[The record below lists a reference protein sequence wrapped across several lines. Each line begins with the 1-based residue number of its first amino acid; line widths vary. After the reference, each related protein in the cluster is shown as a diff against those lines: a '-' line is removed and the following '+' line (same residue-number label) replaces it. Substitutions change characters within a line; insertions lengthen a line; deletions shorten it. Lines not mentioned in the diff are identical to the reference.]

1 VGYKIKE
8 LMKIL
13 KLLFLVVLIGLSS
26 CKKDKYTGLNNG
38 IYADIQTDV
47 GDVLVKLEYQKVPL
61 TVANFVSLA
70 EGTNPK
76 VTDSMKGKPFYSG
89 LIFHQITSI
98 SNGDSGDF
106 LVQGGCPVGD
116 GSGVP
121 GYKFSDEF
129 PKDSTGTLLLRHNV
143 DGVISMV
150 NTGENTNGSQFFI
163 TFVPAPHLNGVNVAF
178 GSVSK
183 GLNIVKDS
191 ITYGTIINKIDIIK
205 VGYKA
210 NSFDAAQVFT
220 EEFNK
225 RDKQKQELAAKKKIM
240 VDAFLAKT
248 EEYKSE
254 AETTPSGLKIY
265 FLNKG
270 DGPKPGVGADIRI
283 HYSVFFTDGN
293 LLDTNR
299 KEIALEYGTY
309 NEKRDKKNGYKPFP
323 SKYSMDAPLIQGFK
337 EGLQKMKFGDRAVL
351 FIPYHL
357 AYGESGG
364 RGIPAKSDLIF
375 ELEMYPKE

>member
-1 VGYKIKE
+1 MRVF
-8 LMKIL
+8 
-13 KLLFLVVLIGLSS
+13 KLLALIVLVGFYS
-26 CKKDKYTGLNNG
+26 CSTDKYSGLNNG
-38 IYADIQTDV
+38 IYADIETDV
-47 GDVLVKLEYQKVPL
+47 GDVLVKLEYQDMPL

-76 VTDSMKGKPFYSG
+76 VTDSMKGKPFYNG
-89 LIFHQITSI
+89 LKFHQVTSLA
-98 SNGDSGDF
+98 NGDRGDF
-106 LVQGGCPVGD
+106 MIQGGCPVGD
-116 GSGVP
+116 GSGYP
-121 GYKFSDEF
+121 GYKFDDEF
-129 PKDSTGTLLLRHNV
+129 PKDSAGTLLFRHNV

-150 NTGENTNGSQFFI
+150 NTGKNTNGSQFFI
-163 TFVPAPHLNGVNVAF
+163 TLVPAPHLNGVNTAF
-178 GSVSK
+178 GKVAE
-183 GLNIVKDS
+183 GLNVVKDS
-191 ITYGTIINKIDIIK
+191 IVYGTIINKIDIIK

-210 NSFDAAQVFT
+210 NSFDAASVFS
-220 EEFNK
+220 EELSK
-225 RDKQKQELAAKKKIM
+225 RTALNQEIAAKKKILI
-240 VDAFLAKT
+240 DAFLLKM

-265 FLNKG
+265 FLKKG
-270 DGPKPGVGADIRI
+270 EGPKPGIGADISF

-299 KEIALEYGTY
+299 KEIAMEYGTY
-309 NEKRDKKNGYKPFP
+309 SESRDNKKGYKPYP
-323 SKYSMDAPLIQGFK
+323 STYSMDAQLIQGFK

-375 ELEMYPKE
+375 ELEMYPKETE